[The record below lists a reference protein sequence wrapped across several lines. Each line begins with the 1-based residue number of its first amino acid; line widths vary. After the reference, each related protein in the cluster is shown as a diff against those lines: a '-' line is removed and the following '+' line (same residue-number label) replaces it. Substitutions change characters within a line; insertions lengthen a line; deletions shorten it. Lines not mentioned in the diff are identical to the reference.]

1 MSGAA
6 LQPADPQKPAKVR
19 PFRRAVLRGLGV
31 VMPPLLTL
39 VLFIWAWATIDS
51 YVLKPIETGIGQT
64 IVFFSVRANVK
75 SSIPIDANV
84 EDVMVVDRSNERIP
98 PDKVLLAAGRVEG
111 IERTARAY
119 AWRVVSFRF
128 EGTQF
133 VPTSDHKWV
142 PDDVFDEVK
151 GSPGKLSLSNA
162 TANEI
167 YERYVQLR
175 YFPRWRTIPIFLVVF
190 VSVLYLLG
198 RFLAAGVGRI
208 FVTGVE
214 ALINR
219 LPVVRNVYSSV
230 KQVTDFVFSERDI
243 EFNRV
248 VAIQYP
254 RTGIWSIGFVTGE
267 SMLDISSAANEP
279 VLSVLMP
286 TSPMPAT
293 GFTVTVRKS
302 ETVDLDITID
312 QAIQFIVSCGVVVP
326 AHQQASEMGGKISHA
341 IARRLQAEMMESES
355 AEPAGAPERRSLSE
369 PSDNG
374 DGIQDAATE
383 PTTPPSALR
392 PPAEL
397 PRTEKPPTLRMPD
410 EN

>member
-175 YFPRWRTIPIFLVVF
+175 YFPRWQHDSDIFGCICVGLVF
-190 VSVLYLLG
+190 
-198 RFLAAGVGRI
+198 
-208 FVTGVE
+208 
-214 ALINR
+214 
-219 LPVVRNVYSSV
+219 
-230 KQVTDFVFSERDI
+230 
-243 EFNRV
+243 
-248 VAIQYP
+248 
-254 RTGIWSIGFVTGE
+254 
-267 SMLDISSAANEP
+267 
-279 VLSVLMP
+279 
-286 TSPMPAT
+286 
-293 GFTVTVRKS
+293 
-302 ETVDLDITID
+302 
-312 QAIQFIVSCGVVVP
+312 
-326 AHQQASEMGGKISHA
+326 
-341 IARRLQAEMMESES
+341 
-355 AEPAGAPERRSLSE
+355 AGALSGGGSGPHLCDGRRGTDQSVAGGPQRLFVGQTG
-369 PSDNG
+369 NRFCLQRAG
-374 DGIQDAATE
+374 H
-383 PTTPPSALR
+383 
-392 PPAEL
+392 
-397 PRTEKPPTLRMPD
+397 
-410 EN
+410 